1 MTITSFDIN
10 LDGVPELITGWSDGK
25 VDAKS
30 DRNGEVV
37 FKCNLDHSI
46 AGVLHVKYFNI
57 KILYYKYHNLFKCD
71 YKMDG
76 NEELLCC
83 SVEGEIKGFK
93 ATSSETMAMVSD
105 TNLNQDTIRDMTQ
118 RKQVQFL

>member
-1 MTITSFDIN
+1 MAITSFDIN

-46 AGVLHVKYFNI
+46 AGVLHVGSHLIGF
-57 KILYYKYHNLFKCD
+57 LHTLLTHSLF
-71 YKMDG
+71 
-76 NEELLCC
+76 
-83 SVEGEIKGFK
+83 
-93 ATSSETMAMVSD
+93 
-105 TNLNQDTIRDMTQ
+105 
-118 RKQVQFL
+118 

>member
-1 MTITSFDIN
+1 MEDKSKFSNYLLNYKNIISNFKSRNLAMAITSFDIN

-46 AGVLHVKYFNI
+46 AGVLHVNNF
-57 KILYYKYHNLFKCD
+57 
-71 YKMDG
+71 
-76 NEELLCC
+76 E
-83 SVEGEIKGFK
+83 
-93 ATSSETMAMVSD
+93 
-105 TNLNQDTIRDMTQ
+105 
-118 RKQVQFL
+118 

>member
-1 MTITSFDIN
+1 
-10 LDGVPELITGWSDGK
+10 
-25 VDAKS
+25 
-30 DRNGEVV
+30 
-37 FKCNLDHSI
+37 
-46 AGVLHVKYFNI
+46 
-57 KILYYKYHNLFKCD
+57 
-71 YKMDG
+71 MDG

-118 RKQVQFL
+118 RKQVRLTYLNNKSFNCC